1 MTETLNQALSAA
13 ISYEAYMRKMEE
25 LVANHQTSGPLQTE
39 SLVHYTKLN
48 LKRMQRLNKAVKVSE
63 KTLETAKSIPFKTRW
78 VLISEAWCGD
88 AAQNLPFIAA
98 LAAQVPKAT
107 LEIVFRDSHPE
118 FMDQYLTHGS
128 RSIPKLVIFRAENLE
143 ELALW
148 GPRPLEVQAMV
159 DEYKRIVGEKPPFD
173 QFAAKVHLWY
183 TADRNKQLESE
194 IFNIFNTILIN
205 QTIKA

>member
-1 MTETLNQALSAA
+1 
-13 ISYEAYMRKMEE
+13 
-25 LVANHQTSGPLQTE
+25 
-39 SLVHYTKLN
+39 
-48 LKRMQRLNKAVKVSE
+48 
-63 KTLETAKSIPFKTRW
+63 
-78 VLISEAWCGD
+78 
-88 AAQNLPFIAA
+88 
-98 LAAQVPKAT
+98 
-107 LEIVFRDSHPE
+107 
-118 FMDQYLTHGS
+118 
-128 RSIPKLVIFRAENLE
+128 LVIFRAENLE

-148 GPRPLEVQAMV
+148 GPRPIEVQAMV